1 MHLRDRV
8 STMQAYEYST
18 FTPFG
23 AIVNL
28 TRIET
33 AGHSVERS
41 DIGMA
46 HWPVPLTTVAL
57 NEQAQ

>member
-18 FTPFG
+18 ITPFG

-28 TRIET
+28 TRIAT

-41 DIGMA
+41 EVEMA
-46 HWPVPLTTVAL
+46 HWPVPLTAVAL
-57 NEQAQ
+57 NEQAR